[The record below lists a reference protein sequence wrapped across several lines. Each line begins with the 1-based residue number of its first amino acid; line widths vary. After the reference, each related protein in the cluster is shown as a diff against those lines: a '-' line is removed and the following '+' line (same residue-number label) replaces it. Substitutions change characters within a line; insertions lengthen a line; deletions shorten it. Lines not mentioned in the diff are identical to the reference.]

1 MFNAIEYTH
10 ITVYFCFRLQILLK
24 NKSKKTVEFSHISEV
39 KGITNITF
47 IPRFSGFHYAKTT
60 KKSLYNCTNV
70 QMYNC
75 TNVQMYKCTTVQ
87 LYNCTTIQLYK
98 CITVQMYNCTTV
110 QL

>member
-10 ITVYFCFRLQILLK
+10 ITVYFCCILLK
-24 NKSKKTVEFSHISEV
+24 NNSLNTVEFSDISEV

-75 TNVQMYKCTTVQ
+75 TNVQMYKCTCKI
-87 LYNCTTIQLYK
+87 Y
-98 CITVQMYNCTTV
+98 
-110 QL
+110 